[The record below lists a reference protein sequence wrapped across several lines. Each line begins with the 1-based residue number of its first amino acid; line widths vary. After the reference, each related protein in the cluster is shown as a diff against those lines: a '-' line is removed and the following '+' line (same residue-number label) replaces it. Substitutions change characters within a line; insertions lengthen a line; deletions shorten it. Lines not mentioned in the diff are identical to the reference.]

1 MAVGVKETKEAGLGL
16 ILLAKKIAIAV
27 KAAKKSDDKID
38 LSDISE
44 LMKLFGDAE
53 IIAALKLAVEGVDL
67 IGEEV
72 KDVNLPE
79 AIELVSA
86 FGMAAYDAVKEVEAA

>member
-53 IIAALKLAVEGVDL
+53 LIDAINLAVEGIDKVGDEL
-67 IGEEV
+67 KEVSFGEALEV
-72 KDVNLPE
+72 
-79 AIELVSA
+79 VSSL
-86 FGMAAYDAVKEVEAA
+86 GMAAYDAVKEVEAA

>member
-53 IIAALKLAVEGVDL
+53 LIAALKLAVEGVDQ